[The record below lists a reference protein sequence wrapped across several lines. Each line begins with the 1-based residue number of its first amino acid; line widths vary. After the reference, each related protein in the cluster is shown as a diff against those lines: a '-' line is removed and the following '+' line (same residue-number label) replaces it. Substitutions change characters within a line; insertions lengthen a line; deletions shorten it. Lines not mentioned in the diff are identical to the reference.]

1 MTWDTIRSGTWRI
14 GDAVINPETLFSAY
28 RNFCKRFFAAHR
40 NFFISCRVLRPGL
53 AGGCCFVRRFA
64 SYFILRLIFLLLLI
78 AGIVTTA
85 GAQNVFNINDPI
97 VRYDKTKALGST
109 QNPNPAKAGLQKWVS
124 TPTNGV
130 SSGVDQFDASSFK
143 AYFINYNGTGMAFRI
158 KFPRSY
164 TNPDSAAKKYPVMLF
179 LHGAG
184 EAGCPGN
191 NGVYNNEK
199 QLWLGGALFRDRV
212 NNNQFDGFLL
222 YPQLVNTTECWG
234 IWGSTPIANLTA
246 IIVMI
251 DSLAKYTRANI
262 DRVVVDGLSG
272 GGYGAWRM
280 AETFPQRIAKI
291 IPSAAAGSTSNR
303 TAFVHIPIW
312 FATGGKDPDPSPAQ
326 ADYTFNRMK
335 EIGADIRYTRYP
347 DLGHAVWNSHWREA
361 DFVKEMNDMHKA
373 NPLVFFQRNEFCAN
387 ETIAARLGITPGFY
401 AYEWQREGVTI
412 ATRINGTN
420 TIVQAAHVSAF
431 TGNEITVKSYGTYR
445 VRFRRTAS
453 AAWSEFSPKPVVVK
467 TKSTTQTPP
476 ITVQG
481 NRSKVLPAP
490 DGSTTVPLQLPA
502 GFINYE
508 WYRVSDNSLV
518 ATTQVFNAPAGVY
531 RARYS
536 EQYGCGTDFSPNF
549 TVVNAAGTPKPDP
562 AVNLTTTPLSLSSIR
577 LSWTQGNNETGFE
590 VYRGTAAAGPYTF
603 AGITAAN
610 ATTYTDTGL
619 AAGKTYYFVVRAVNN
634 TGAAAASNESSA
646 KTLSDNGAPAAPS
659 NLRYRGSTQST
670 VLLAWDASS
679 DASGIKRYDIYVNGN
694 KTFSTSST
702 SFNVFN
708 LDSLQSYN
716 FYVKAVD
723 GSGNESPASNQA
735 TGYTH
740 RQGINYRYYT
750 TSSTWSSLPN
760 FSNLNP
766 AKTGITDSVNINN
779 TGIKTATTRYGFL
792 WQGFIY
798 IPVTAS
804 YTFETVSDDGSK
816 LYIDIPYG
824 YNTAALVNNDGVHG
838 AKSAFGTRTLTQG
851 YHSIAVT
858 YFQGVNGY
866 DMQLYWSNNA
876 GMARERIPKN
886 FFSFVNG
893 SLAATPAAPSAPAAT
908 ALTYNTI
915 RVNWTDNSSN
925 ETGFELV
932 RSGSA
937 NGVFQP
943 VGTVSANATSFTDS
957 GLMAS
962 RAYYYKV
969 RAIGSGGESGF
980 AGPVNA
986 TTPAAPQT
994 PVPPSQLEAV
1004 GGANNS
1010 VSLSW
1015 VDNATNE
1022 TGYRVYRSTNGNDFT
1037 AVVTLPANAN
1047 AYTDQSTVSQT
1058 AYYYYV
1064 KGINASGEGNPGN
1077 TVQIKAGNAAPVI
1090 STFGTLFVK
1099 TGSSTAKNFTVT
1111 DEPGDNITLSIPDQP
1126 SFITIAHTGGANY
1139 RLNITPTLDNVGW
1152 YTLEL
1157 VATDNGGSSASQ
1169 QLTIAVTDTKSRS
1182 VFVNLGHTG
1191 KTAPAPW
1198 NNWNG
1203 YRGAGN
1209 TISNLKDESNSNTSF
1224 SLTTVNAWVATT
1236 VMGYMTGNNSGIV
1249 PDAVLESGIADNGA
1263 AKQIR
1268 VGGLNP
1274 ALRYNLF
1281 LVGSQNEG
1289 LVATAQYSA
1298 GSQSATLDARYNGYR
1313 AANLNGLIPDAGGQ
1327 LLVTISRTGGSA
1339 YTYLNAVIIEEYSPA
1354 TALLNPQRLYAE
1366 PLDRNRISLS
1376 WVDRAGNETG
1386 YELQRAADS
1395 MFSQSV
1401 TTISLPANTTS
1412 YTHTGLTPD
1421 TKYWYRVRA
1430 RNGSNYS
1437 EYSNRFTTV
1446 TPASIVYVN
1455 FNTTITNAGAPW
1467 NNLAA
1472 SPMSPFLVNGLKNQA
1487 GSNSNISLQLV
1498 DVFNGEFTAGV
1509 NTGNNSGIV
1518 PDNVLMSDYWLDNT
1532 QLSRF
1537 RLSGLNHTKRYR
1549 IGFVGSSSTAGWFKG
1564 DYTATY
1570 SINGRTVYLNSWMNS
1585 TKIVY
1590 IGDVVPDAGG
1600 DVLLD
1605 FSTTAIAQWGFTAG
1619 IIIHEYTDH
1628 GGGPVQYQSNSLLAE
1643 EPVTIDST
1651 RILRAYPNPFDH
1663 SFTLAF
1669 QTDRPVQRPA
1679 VEVYDV
1685 TGRLVHRQL
1694 YTPLLPGT
1702 HNLKV
1707 DAFRDKG
1714 RGVYIV
1720 ALKMDGKV
1728 VQTVKMLRK

>member
-1 MTWDTIRSGTWRI
+1 MNRNTIRNGAGRI
-14 GDAVINPETLFSAY
+14 GDAVIAPAIFFSSY
-28 RNFCKRFFAAHR
+28 RLL
-40 NFFISCRVLRPGL
+40 FISLPL
-53 AGGCCFVRRFA
+53 L
-64 SYFILRLIFLLLLI
+64 FIGFMSPVAR
-78 AGIVTTA
+78 
-85 GAQNVFNINDPI
+85 AQNVFNINDPI
-97 VRYDKTKALGST
+97 VRYDKTKSLGT
-109 QNPNPAKAGLQKWVS
+109 AQNPNPAKAGLQKWVS
-124 TPTNGV
+124 TATNGV

-143 AYFINYNGTGMAFRI
+143 AYFMNYNGTGIAFRI
-158 KFPRSY
+158 KFPRSFS
-164 TNPDSAAKKYPVMLF
+164 NPDSADKKYPVMLF

-222 YPQLVNTTECWG
+222 YPQLVNPTECWG
-234 IWGSTPIANLTA
+234 IWGSTLTA
-246 IIVMI
+246 NFTTIIVMI
-251 DSLAKYTRANI
+251 DSLAKYCRANI
-262 DRVVVDGLSG
+262 DRVMIDGLSG

-326 ADYTFNRMK
+326 ADYAYNRMK

-361 DFVKEMNDMHKA
+361 DFAREMNDMHKA
-373 NPLVFFQRNEFCAN
+373 NPLAFFQRNEFCAN
-387 ETIAARLGITPGFY
+387 EPIAAKLGITPGFY
-401 AYEWQREGVTI
+401 AYEWQRDGVTI
-412 ATRINGTN
+412 ATRTNGTN
-420 TIVQAAHVSAF
+420 TIVQAAHVSVF
-431 TGNEITVKSYGTYR
+431 TGNEITVKSFGTYR

-467 TKSTTQTPP
+467 TKTTTQTPP

-481 NRSKVLPAP
+481 TRSRVLPAP
-490 DGSTTVPLQLPA
+490 DGSTTVPLELPA

-518 ATTQVFNAPAGVY
+518 ATTQVFNAPVGVY
-531 RARYS
+531 KARYS

-549 TVVNAAGTPKPDP
+549 TVVNAGGSPKPDP
-562 AVNLTTTPLSLSSIR
+562 AANLVATPLSVSSVR
-577 LSWTQGNNETGFE
+577 LNWTQGNNETGFE
-590 VYRGTAAAGPYTF
+590 VYRATGAGGPYTF
-603 AGITAAN
+603 AGLTMAN

-619 AAGKTYYFVVRAVNN
+619 AAGKTHYFIVRAVNN

-646 KTLSDNGAPAAPS
+646 KTLIDNAAPTAPA
-659 NLRYRGSTQST
+659 NLRYRGSTQTT

-679 DASGIKRYDIYVNGN
+679 DVSGIKRYDIYVNGN
-694 KTFSTSST
+694 KTFSTSAT

-716 FYVKAVD
+716 FFVKAVD
-723 GSGNESPASNQA
+723 GTGNESPASNQV

-740 RQGINYRYYT
+740 RQGINYKYFVAAGH
-750 TSSTWSSLPN
+750 WSELPY
-760 FSNLNP
+760 LAYLP
-766 AKTGITDSVNINN
+766 PEKTGITDSVNIND
-779 TGIKTATTRYGFL
+779 TRIKTAITRYGFL
-792 WQGFIY
+792 WEGFIY

-804 YTFETVSDDGSK
+804 YTFETISDDGSK
-816 LYIDIPYG
+816 LYIDVPYS
-824 YNTAALVNNDGVHG
+824 YSAPAVVNNDGVHG
-838 AKSAFGTRTLTQG
+838 AKSEFGTRTLTQG
-851 YHSIAVT
+851 YHSVAIA
-858 YFQGVNGY
+858 YFQGTNGY

-876 GMARERIPKN
+876 GLARERIPKN

-893 SLAATPAAPSAPAAT
+893 SLVSAPAAPSGPSAT
-908 ALTYNTI
+908 ALAYNKI
-915 RVNWTDNSSN
+915 RVNWTDNSGN
-925 ETGFELV
+925 ETGFEVV
-932 RSGSA
+932 RSGTA

-943 VGTVSANATSFTDS
+943 VGTLPANTVSFIDS
-957 GLMAS
+957 GLTAS
-962 RAYYYKV
+962 SAYYYKV
-969 RAIGSGGESGF
+969 RAIGTGGESIF

-986 TTPAAPQT
+986 TTPAAPPT
-994 PVPPSQLEAV
+994 PAAPSQLEAV
-1004 GGANNS
+1004 AGTNNS
-1010 VSLSW
+1010 VSLGW
-1015 VDNATNE
+1015 VDNSTNE
-1022 TGYRVYRSTNGNDFT
+1022 TGYRVYRSSGGGNFI
-1037 AVVTLPANAN
+1037 AIATLTPNAN
-1047 AYTDQSTVSQT
+1047 AYTDQSAVSQT
-1058 AYYYYV
+1058 IYYYYV
-1064 KGINASGEGNPGN
+1064 KGINAAGEGEPSN
-1077 TVQIKAGNAAPVI
+1077 TVQIKAGNAAPVV
-1090 STFGTLFVK
+1090 SALGNLFVK
-1099 TGSSTAKNFTVT
+1099 TGTTTTKNFTVS
-1111 DEPGDNITLSIPDQP
+1111 DEAGDNIVLSIPNQP
-1126 SFITIAHTGGANY
+1126 SFVTISHIGGINY
-1139 RLNITPTLDNVGW
+1139 RLNVTPTLDNVGW
-1152 YTLEL
+1152 YTLEV
-1157 VATDNGGSSASQ
+1157 VATDNGGRSTSQ
-1169 QLTIAVTDTKSRS
+1169 QVTIAVSDTKTRS

-1191 KTAPAPW
+1191 KTAPGPW

-1209 TISNLKDESNSNTSF
+1209 LITNLKDENNIATSF

-1274 ALRYNLF
+1274 AMRYNLSF
-1281 LVGSQNEG
+1281 VASQNEG
-1289 LVATAQYSA
+1289 LVATAQYGS
-1298 GSQSATLDARYNGYR
+1298 GSQSATLDARYNGHR
-1313 AANLNGLIPDAGGQ
+1313 SANLNGLVPDASGQ
-1327 LLVTISRTGGSA
+1327 LLVTITRTGGSA
-1339 YTYLNAVIIEEYSPA
+1339 YTYLNAVIIEEYSPSV
-1354 TALLNPQRLYAE
+1354 ALLNPQRLNAE
-1366 PLDRNRISLS
+1366 PLDRNRVFLS

-1421 TKYWYRVRA
+1421 TKYWYRVRV
-1430 RNGSNYS
+1430 RNGNSYS

-1455 FNTTITNAGAPW
+1455 FNTTIADAGFPW

-1472 SPMSPFLVNGLKNQA
+1472 SPMSPFAVSNLKNQA

-1537 RLSGLNHTKRYR
+1537 RLSGLNHSKRYR

-1585 TKIVY
+1585 TKVVY

-1600 DVLLD
+1600 DVMLD

-1619 IIIHEYTDH
+1619 IIVQEYTDH
-1628 GGGPVQYQSNSLLAE
+1628 SGGSVLYQSNSVLAE
-1643 EPVTIDST
+1643 EPAPVDTNQV
-1651 RILRAYPNPFDH
+1651 LRAYPNPFSDA
-1663 SFTLAF
+1663 FTLEFYTA
-1669 QTDRPVQRPA
+1669 RPVEKPG
-1679 VEVYDV
+1679 VEVYDM

-1694 YTPLLPGT
+1694 YASLASGT
-1702 HNLKV
+1702 HTLRV
-1707 DAFRDKG
+1707 DAFRDNG
-1714 RGVYIV
+1714 RGMYVV
-1720 ALKMDGKV
+1720 ALKMDGKL
-1728 VQTVKMLRK
+1728 VQTVKMLRNPRR